1 MANSLKEP
9 TRLEDLEIDEVS
21 LVSKGANRRKFI
33 ILKAGDVP
41 EGDSMEPQFAEIL
54 KTDLGTEDQIRDTI
68 GKTAP
73 ELSTD
78 ATDAMVGIVK
88 LATAYSEEL
97 PSTIF
102 DTLAEAAGFEKAFPF
117 EKPPVKPEVP
127 VKETPEEKKKRLEE
141 ELAALKQ
148 TKKGSKKMEKS
159 DESDPITK
167 ALEKITKEEDID
179 SLPEEI
185 QGPVRYLYKSNVE
198 LSDKIE
204 KMEDDRLT
212 KEFIAKAAEYQHIP
226 KTETFATLLKSM
238 SQKLTPEEFTAVE
251 GIFKA
256 TEEGF
261 KESSIFKEV
270 GSEAAITGTPEGQLA
285 SLAKQRVE
293 KSEGSI
299 TFAQAMSDVTMEH
312 PEIYEDMLKQRG
324 TR

>member
-1 MANSLKEP
+1 MVNKKGP
-9 TRLEDLEIDEVS
+9 TRLSDVEVDWLS
-21 LVSKGANRRKFI
+21 LVEKGANRKPRWFRILKTADDAPEGYMETNE
-33 ILKAGDVP
+33 ILKA
-41 EGDSMEPQFAEIL
+41 
-54 KTDLGTEDQIRDTI
+54 DLGNEDALRDSI
-68 GKTAP
+68 EQKAP

-78 ATDAMVGIVK
+78 ATQAMMGIVK
-88 LATAYSEEL
+88 LAQAYSEEL
-97 PSTIF
+97 PTTIF
-102 DTLAEAAGFEKAFPF
+102 DTLAEVSGFQVIDKAETKKVF
-117 EKPPVKPEVP
+117 PPVKPEE
-127 VKETPEEKKKRLEE
+127 ETPEEKMKRMAE
-141 ELAALKQ
+141 ELAAQK

-179 SLPEEI
+179 SLPEDI

-204 KMEDDRLT
+204 KMEDARLT
-212 KEFIAKAAEYQHIP
+212 KEFTERAADYQHLP
-226 KTETFATLLKSM
+226 KTESFATLLKSM
-238 SQKLTPEEFTAVE
+238 SMKLAPEEFTAVE
-251 GIFKA
+251 GILKA
-256 TEEGF
+256 SEEAL
-261 KESSIFKEV
+261 KESNLFVEV

-312 PEIYEDMLKQRG
+312 PEIYDDMLKNRG